1 MMPSVHEINIWPD
14 FNELLPEQQEALRKY
29 YALSLED
36 QTGLGWASREHES
49 RVAKALNSL
58 AEQLREQYR

>member
-14 FNELLPEQQEALRKY
+14 FDELLPEQQEALRKY
-29 YALSLED
+29 YDLSLED
-36 QTGLGWASREHES
+36 QIAFGWASREHEA
-49 RVAKALNSL
+49 RANKAMNSL